1 MPDAGRVLLVTG
13 RLAEPSLRRLLEHAR
28 PPFAWDIAVMKI
40 TVAALMTTEW
50 IGRFL
55 TVPEGT
61 SRVLIPGLCE
71 GDTEALSSRLGV
83 HVERGPEDFR
93 ELPQSWGQPDRRAAY
108 GAFDIEIVAEINNV
122 PALEPQTVYDQ
133 ADSFRRAG
141 ADIIDVGCSPGV
153 TFSGLHDLIGRLVAA
168 GHRVSIDSFDRDEIR
183 TAVDAG
189 ATLVLSVNGSNLGV
203 LDDLTGRDVRIVA
216 IPDPGG
222 GLESLEPTINRLEQR
237 RLRYLI
243 DPVLEP
249 IGHGFMASLERYA
262 ITRRRYP
269 DAEMLMGVGN
279 VTELTAA
286 DTTGVNAVLL
296 AICQELGIRT
306 VLTTEVTPWARGA
319 VRELDVARRLMHYA
333 ITEQTIPKRVD
344 NRLVTLRD
352 PAPLTAF
359 TEAELRTLQATLTDS
374 NFRIFTDAEAIT
386 VLNNTLFVR
395 DRSAQ
400 RIFAQLGVT
409 DASHAFYLGTEL
421 ARAELAMHLGKT
433 YKQDR
438 QLAWGYMTAP
448 EARPERVRLT
458 GPGRPD
464 RQD

>member
-1 MPDAGRVLLVTG
+1 
-13 RLAEPSLRRLLEHAR
+13 
-28 PPFAWDIAVMKI
+28 
-40 TVAALMTTEW
+40 
-50 IGRFL
+50 
-55 TVPEGT
+55 
-61 SRVLIPGLCE
+61 
-71 GDTEALSSRLGV
+71 
-83 HVERGPEDFR
+83 
-93 ELPQSWGQPDRRAAY
+93 
-108 GAFDIEIVAEINNV
+108 
-122 PALEPQTVYDQ
+122 
-133 ADSFRRAG
+133 
-141 ADIIDVGCSPGV
+141 
-153 TFSGLHDLIGRLVAA
+153 
-168 GHRVSIDSFDRDEIR
+168 
-183 TAVDAG
+183 
-189 ATLVLSVNGSNLGV
+189 
-203 LDDLTGRDVRIVA
+203 
-216 IPDPGG
+216 
-222 GLESLEPTINRLEQR
+222 
-237 RLRYLI
+237 
-243 DPVLEP
+243 
-249 IGHGFMASLERYA
+249 
-262 ITRRRYP
+262 
-269 DAEMLMGVGN
+269 
-279 VTELTAA
+279 
-286 DTTGVNAVLL
+286 
-296 AICQELGIRT
+296 